1 MGVGD
6 LIREIREKKGISS
19 AELGRRIGMSR
30 SYMSRIELGDR
41 PVKLDILSKI
51 AEVLDTPIEYFV
63 SDDEKRELELDNN
76 KIIVIDKDKHNLQ
89 SYTDEDILKWIKE
102 GLERSRENSE
112 KLK

>member
-1 MGVGD
+1 MGVGE

-102 GLERSRENSE
+102 GLERNRENNE